1 MEDVSCRKCG
11 NLLKLLAMT
20 KQPTTRAELVDSRAR
35 KRSPTLIK
43 AAERIYCGTGY
54 SVSNALY
61 VITGKSVVVID
72 TTESLSAA
80 QASYSDFRKI
90 SALPVSYIIYTHFH
104 GDHIRGAKAFHR
116 PGVKVIAQDRM
127 PKELARNNMLLPY
140 RERVN
145 AIQLGTPLPANPGGS
160 ISNDPED
167 GYVPPDILFEEE
179 YRFEEGG
186 THFELY
192 HTAGESVDHIMVW
205 LPGEKVL
212 FPGDL
217 FYRCFPMLSN
227 PLKADRPVASWVES
241 LERMRKLGAEHLV
254 PSHGP
259 PMQGASEIDATLAN
273 YAKAIRHVHDET
285 VKGIN
290 EKLSLAEILRRVR
303 LPEELASLPYL
314 QERYGMVRWA
324 VQGIFRQ
331 YTGWLDFAP
340 VHLNPCPRRKF
351 ARALLEAGGGA
362 AAFVARAKQGIE
374 AGENQIVLELTDI
387 ILEIHPRHPRATAL
401 RLKALT
407 RLNDSAAN
415 ALERNI
421 YRAAVRELRQRSTNQ
436 S

>member
-1 MEDVSCRKCG
+1 MNKAGTKHPGKASCAGRI
-11 NLLKLLAMT
+11 
-20 KQPTTRAELVDSRAR
+20 VDSRVRNRKAR
-35 KRSPTLIK
+35 LIQ
-43 AAERIYCGTGY
+43 ATDRVCCANAY

-61 VITGKSVVVID
+61 VITKKSVVVID
-72 TTESLSAA
+72 TTESISAA
-80 QASYSDFRKI
+80 RASLADFRKI
-90 SALPVSYIIYTHFH
+90 TELPVSWIVYTHFH
-104 GDHIRGAKAFHR
+104 GDHIRGAKAFHG
-116 PGVKVIAQDRM
+116 PGVKIIAQDRM

-259 PMQGASEIDATLAN
+259 PMQGASE
-273 YAKAIRHVHDET
+273 
-285 VKGIN
+285 
-290 EKLSLAEILRRVR
+290 
-303 LPEELASLPYL
+303 
-314 QERYGMVRWA
+314 
-324 VQGIFRQ
+324 
-331 YTGWLDFAP
+331 
-340 VHLNPCPRRKF
+340 
-351 ARALLEAGGGA
+351 
-362 AAFVARAKQGIE
+362 
-374 AGENQIVLELTDI
+374 
-387 ILEIHPRHPRATAL
+387 
-401 RLKALT
+401 
-407 RLNDSAAN
+407 
-415 ALERNI
+415 
-421 YRAAVRELRQRSTNQ
+421 
-436 S
+436 